1 MLAKSLLIFSLLLS
15 FSHSV
20 VAKEASTPQG
30 LEYCTVCHGSQ
41 LKGNSNIGAPRLTQ
55 LSPWYINRQLT
66 NFKKGIRGSHPKDT
80 TGGEM
85 MIMASKLSDQQIQ
98 KIVTWVTTT
107 QSSKSASSITA
118 NTKAGKQLY
127 SSCAGCHGTEAKG
140 NKALGAPNLRGLNDW
155 YILTQ
160 LNHFREGIRG
170 SETNDTFGQ
179 QMKLASTVITSKQ
192 DAANLAAYIHQLK

>member
-1 MLAKSLLIFSLLLS
+1 MLVKSLFIFTLFLT
-15 FSHSV
+15 FSHSIA
-20 VAKEASTPQG
+20 AKEASTPEG

-98 KIVTWVTTT
+98 KIVAWVTTT
-107 QSSKSASSITA
+107 QSSKSASTITA
-118 NTKAGKQLY
+118 NAKAGKQLY

-140 NKALGAPNLRGLNDW
+140 NKALGAPNLQGLNDW

-170 SETNDTFGQ
+170 SETNDTYGQ